1 MKKSLLTIALSL
13 IFMIGFSQSR
23 KLTLK
28 DFKTWTVQGNL
39 NSNFGNGDIINSTPF
54 YSKTN
59 MNFGYG
65 LRVNKFF
72 SNNFGIA
79 VDLYKSKLSGEEGN
93 WSYESEINY
102 QPSILLIAQTGNIR
116 YFDELKKFQLY
127 GYVGYGMLNY
137 SSEATNSVWA
147 NQNAS
152 YEGNYQIIPMGLGI
166 KYHVA
171 NDLTANIEYSFNNVN
186 GDKLDGYN
194 NGLTDYDNYSRFSIG
209 ISYAIGKSIHRELEW
224 HDPRPNPTPYVN
236 RKDTV
241 VIIQQ
246 TPVIDSNL
254 LKSLT
259 TREDVTPSSLL
270 ADSIF
275 IDSLNLTNAKA
286 TVYYEFN
293 EYKLPMLYHY
303 KLQTIGFEAINK
315 KGSRIIIESFT
326 DTIGSDKNNLIVVQR
341 RSKEIYNYLNKIGVP
356 KNIIDIKLHDRTDAI
371 MPTDAENRKSII
383 YIVK

>member
-1 MKKSLLTIALSL
+1 MKRSLLTIALSL

-28 DFKTWTVQGNL
+28 DFKTWTVQGNF

-59 MNFGYG
+59 FNFGYG

-79 VDLYKSKLSGEEGN
+79 LDLYKSKLSGEEGN
-93 WSYESEINY
+93 WSYESQINY

-116 YFDELKKFQLY
+116 YFNELKKFQLY

-152 YEGNYQIIPMGLGI
+152 YEGNYQVIPMGLGI

-186 GDKLDGYN
+186 GDRLDGYE

-224 HDPRPNPTPYVN
+224 HDPRPIPTPHVN

-241 VIIQQ
+241 VIVQQ
-246 TPVIDSNL
+246 TPTIDSNL
-254 LKSLT
+254 LKSLSA
-259 TREDVTPSSLL
+259 REEVTPSSLL
-270 ADSIF
+270 ADSMF
-275 IDSLNLTNAKA
+275 IDSLNMTNAKA

-303 KLQTIGFEAINK
+303 KLQTIGFEAINR
-315 KGSRIIIESFT
+315 KGSRIVIESFT
-326 DTIGSDKNNLIVVQR
+326 DTIGSDQNNLIVVQR

-356 KNIIDIKLHDRTDAI
+356 KNIIDIKLHDRNDAI

-383 YIVK
+383 YIIR